1 MNKLTELVMNCLL
14 LFTMFIC
21 SVAVFICSV
30 AVLFCLLNPA
40 VEDKSLSDFSV
51 EVEVICE

>member
-1 MNKLTELVMNCLL
+1 MNKLTEFVINCML

-21 SVAVFICSV
+21 SVAAS
-30 AVLFCLLNPA
+30 FCLFNLTA
-40 VEDKSLSDFSV
+40 EDKSLSDFSV

>member
-14 LFTMFIC
+14 LSTMFIC
-21 SVAVFICSV
+21 SVA
-30 AVLFCLLNPA
+30 ALFCLLNPT

-51 EVEVICE
+51 EVEVMCE

>member
-1 MNKLTELVMNCLL
+1 MNKLTEFVINCIL

-21 SVAVFICSV
+21 SVAAS
-30 AVLFCLLNPA
+30 FCLLTLT

-51 EVEVICE
+51 EVEVMCE